1 MVEKTVVDKNPSE
14 RKRVWI
20 PSEFSQ
26 AITMLIAVISAVTVF
41 VVYFLGEAQELS
53 AESRAL
59 REDQEDLK
67 HALEDLKHALED
79 LKVDQEDLKHALED
93 LKVDQEDLKH
103 SLEDLKHAQIQNT
116 KNLNDLVERFGSIEN
131 GVVFLVCNS
140 DQKPENFDCSQFE

>member
-67 HALEDLKHALED
+67 HALEDLK
-79 LKVDQEDLKHALED
+79 VDQEDLKHALED

-103 SLEDLKHAQIQNT
+103 ALEDLKHAQIQNT

>member
-67 HALEDLKHALED
+67 HALEDLK
-79 LKVDQEDLKHALED
+79 VDQEDLKHALED
-93 LKVDQEDLKH
+93 LKHV
-103 SLEDLKHAQIQNT
+103 QIQNT

>member
-67 HALEDLKHALED
+67 HALEDLK
-79 LKVDQEDLKHALED
+79 VDQEDLKHSLED

-116 KNLNDLVERFGSIEN
+116 KNLNDLVKRFGSIEN